1 MLVGAML
8 IAGFGLT
15 GCAGAGQFI
24 WYSQM
29 PREEW
34 RSAAG
39 EYVIGVG
46 DVVDIRVYEQEGVSA
61 SLKVRSDGRI
71 ALPLVGDLTI
81 AGMHPSELAKML
93 EEKLKQFIIAP
104 RVTVNVTDSKPISI
118 TALGEVA
125 NKGTIT
131 LEKPARLV
139 QALAQAGG
147 LSDFAD
153 ESKIFVLRQFPKF
166 QRIRFTYEAIM
177 NNVDGAATFPLRT
190 GDLIVVE

>member
-1 MLVGAML
+1 MFVAAAIVASLGL
-8 IAGFGLT
+8 AG
-15 GCAGAGQFI
+15 CSSAGKFT

-29 PREEW
+29 PRDEW

-46 DVVDIRVYEQEGVSA
+46 DVIDIRVYEQEGVSA

-81 AGMHPSELAKML
+81 AGMHPSELAKDL
-93 EEKLKQFIIAP
+93 EVKLKQFIIAP
-104 RVTVNVTDSKPISI
+104 RVTVNVIESKPITV
-118 TALGEVA
+118 TALGEVT
-125 NKGTIT
+125 NRGTIT

-139 QALAQAGG
+139 QAMAQAGG
-147 LSDFAD
+147 PSDFAD
-153 ESKIFVLRQFPKF
+153 RSRIFVLRQFPQF
-166 QRIRFTYEAIM
+166 QRIRFTYDAIM